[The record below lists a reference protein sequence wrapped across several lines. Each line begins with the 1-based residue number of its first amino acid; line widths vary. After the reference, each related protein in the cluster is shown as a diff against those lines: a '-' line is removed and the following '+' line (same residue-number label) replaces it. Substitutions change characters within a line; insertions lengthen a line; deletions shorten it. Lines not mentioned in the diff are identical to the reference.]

1 MKKRLKSI
9 SFFVV
14 FLLVFFFMV
23 PSAGAK
29 IKGKGWNV
37 LIITIDTLR
46 ADRLSCYSR
55 EHLETPHIDSL
66 AQRGI
71 LFDYA
76 FAHTP
81 LTLPSHTN
89 IFLGRTPLYH
99 GVHDNSSFTVH
110 EKYLTLAEFLKDAG
124 YATGAFVGAYPLDST
139 FGLDQGFSTYD
150 DEYGSQLDRGDK
162 YYVERKAEEVVD
174 RALLWVKRQSSPWFL
189 WVHVYD
195 PHAPYEPPQPFEDRF
210 KKNLYNG
217 EVAYVDSEMGKIF
230 DYLESEKLYDDTFIV
245 LTGDHGEG
253 LWQHGELTHGYFAYN
268 TTIWIP
274 LIFYFPGIE
283 PGNALDYVSHID
295 IFPTICDVLNLK
307 EPDVLTGVSL
317 LPAMKGK
324 KLEHGPIYFESLFPY
339 YERVYNRDWAPLY
352 GFIEEGEKY
361 IESPIPEVY
370 DLLEDFTELKNLA
383 REKELG
389 RYRKKLDDI
398 REKYSAEAKED
409 AQSSLNKEALRKLK
423 SLGYIS
429 GSSGEK
435 EKEFGPDED
444 IKSLL
449 PHYDKSIVAKQT
461 YLKGEKQKAIRML
474 QEVITE
480 RKDIGL
486 AYSNLATL
494 YKDEGNLN
502 GALLVIEEGMKNN
515 PTSHEVF
522 SAYLN
527 FLTEAG
533 QSDKVISVFND
544 IDIPQKDTDPELWN
558 FLGIAYT
565 RKGDYSKALEALDK
579 AASIDSDFATT
590 FDNMGNVHLSIYL
603 NTKNKQELQ
612 KAIENYK
619 KAVELNPENA
629 VAYNGL
635 GAAYRQAGDMDKAIE
650 SWERSLAI
658 DPEYGLP
665 LYNLGYSHMNRGEN
679 KKALK
684 YFSKYLDLYQ
694 NSIPAERRNR
704 IEQWI
709 KQLEEK

>member
-1 MKKRLKSI
+1 MKKRIEKI
-9 SFFVV
+9 SFFMV
-14 FLLVFFFMV
+14 FLLVFFCMV
-23 PSAGAK
+23 PSAEAK
-29 IKGKGWNV
+29 TKGKGWNV

-55 EHLETPHIDSL
+55 EHLETPQIDSL
-66 AQRGI
+66 ARRGV

-81 LTLPSHTN
+81 LTLPSHAN

-110 EKYLTLAEFLKDAG
+110 EKYLTLAEFLKDIG

-150 DEYGSQLDRGDK
+150 DEYGSQIDRGDK

-210 KKNLYNG
+210 KNNLYNG

-230 DYLESEKLYDDTFIV
+230 DYLESEKLYEDTLIV

-283 PGNALDYVSHID
+283 PGNAPDYVSHID
-295 IFPTICDVLNLK
+295 IFPTICDILNLK

-370 DLLEDFTELKNLA
+370 DLLEDFTELRNLA

-398 REKYSAEAKED
+398 KEKYSAEAEED

-423 SLGYIS
+423 SLGYVS
-429 GSSGEK
+429 GSSSEE

-449 PHYDKSIVAKQT
+449 PHYDKSIVAKQI

-494 YKDEGNLN
+494 YKDEGNFS
-502 GALLVIEEGMKNN
+502 GALLVIEEGMRNN

-544 IDIPQKDTDPELWN
+544 IDISQKDTDAELWN

-565 RKGDYSKALEALDK
+565 RKGDYRKALEALDK
-579 AASIDSDFATT
+579 AVSIDSDFATT
-590 FDNMGNVHLSIYL
+590 YDNMGNVYLSIYL
-603 NTKNKQELQ
+603 NTKNEQELQ

-619 KAVELNPENA
+619 KAVEINPDNA

-635 GAAYRQAGDMDKAIE
+635 GAAYRESGDMDKAIE
-650 SWERSLAI
+650 AWEQSLAI

-684 YFSKYLDLYQ
+684 YLSKYLDLYM
-694 NSIPAERRNR
+694 NSMPAERRKN

-709 KQLEEK
+709 RQLEEK

>member
-1 MKKRLKSI
+1 M
-9 SFFVV
+9 V
-14 FLLVFFFMV
+14 FILVFFCMV
-23 PSAGAK
+23 PSAEAK
-29 IKGKGWNV
+29 TKGKGWNV

-55 EHLETPHIDSL
+55 EHLETPQIDSL
-66 AQRGI
+66 AHRGV

-89 IFLGRTPLYH
+89 ILLGRTPLYH
-99 GVHDNSSFTVH
+99 GVHDNSSFTVQ

-162 YYVERKAEEVVD
+162 YYVERRAEEVVD
-174 RALLWVKRQSSPWFL
+174 RALLWVKRQSFPWFM

-210 KKNLYNG
+210 KNNLYNG

-230 DYLESEKLYDDTFIV
+230 DYLESEKLYEDTLIV

-268 TTIWIP
+268 TTLWVP

-283 PGNALDYVSHID
+283 SGNVPDYVSHID

-324 KLEHGPIYFESLFPY
+324 KLEQGPIYFESLFPY
-339 YERVYNRDWAPLY
+339 YEKVYNRDWAPLY

-370 DLLEDFTELKNLA
+370 DLVEDFNEKNNLA
-383 REKELG
+383 EEKELG
-389 RYRKKLDDI
+389 RYRKKLDEI

-409 AQSSLNKEALRKLK
+409 TQSSLNKEALRKLK
-423 SLGYIS
+423 SLGYVS
-429 GSSGEK
+429 GSSSEE

-449 PHYDKSIVAKQT
+449 PHYDKSIVAKQI

-494 YKDEGNLN
+494 YKDEGNFS
-502 GALLVIEEGMKNN
+502 GALLVIEEGMRNN

-544 IDIPQKDTDPELWN
+544 IDISQKDTDAELWN

-565 RKGDYSKALEALDK
+565 RKGDYNNALKALDK
-579 AASIDSDFATT
+579 AASIDSSFATT
-590 FDNMGNVHLSIYL
+590 FDNMGNVYLSIYL
-603 NTKNKQELQ
+603 NTKNEQELQ

-619 KAVELNPENA
+619 KAVEINPDNA

-635 GAAYRQAGDMDKAIE
+635 GAAYRESGDMDKAIE
-650 SWERSLAI
+650 AWEQSLAI
-658 DPEYGLP
+658 DPEYGLS

-684 YFSKYLDLYQ
+684 YLSKYLDLYM
-694 NSIPAERRNR
+694 NSMPAERRKN

-709 KQLEEK
+709 RELEGK

>member
-1 MKKRLKSI
+1 MKKRI
-9 SFFVV
+9 VRVSFFAV
-14 FLLVFFFMV
+14 FILVFFCMAH
-23 PSAGAK
+23 PAGAK
-29 IKGKGWNV
+29 SKGKGWNV
-37 LIITIDTLR
+37 LLITIDTLR
-46 ADRLSCYSR
+46 TDRLSCYSR

-66 AQRGI
+66 AKRGI

-81 LTLPSHTN
+81 TTLPSHTN
-89 IFLGRTPLYH
+89 ILLGRTPLYH

-110 EKYLTLAEFLKDAG
+110 EKYLTLAEFLKDIG
-124 YATGAFVGAYPLDST
+124 YSTGAFVGAYPLDST

-162 YYVERKAEEVVD
+162 YYVERRAEEVVD
-174 RALLWVKRQSSPWFL
+174 RALIWAKRQSSPWFM

-195 PHAPYEPPQPFEDRF
+195 PHVPYEPPQPFKDRF
-210 KKNLYNG
+210 KNDLYSG
-217 EVAYVDSEMGKIF
+217 EVAYVDAEMGKIF
-230 DYLESEKLYDDTFIV
+230 DYLESENLYEDTLIV

-268 TTIWIP
+268 TTIRIP
-274 LIFYFPGIE
+274 LILYFPGIE
-283 PGNALDYVSHID
+283 PGNVPDYVGHID

-307 EPDVLTGVSL
+307 KPDVLTGVSL
-317 LPAMKGK
+317 LPAIKGK
-324 KLEHGPIYFESLFPY
+324 KLEHGPIYFESLYPY
-339 YERVYNRDWAPLY
+339 YEKIYNREWAPLR
-352 GFIEEGEKY
+352 GFIDNGEKY

-370 DLLEDFTELKNLA
+370 DLKEDFDEKNNLA
-383 REKELG
+383 QEKELD

-409 AQSSLNKEALRKLK
+409 DQSPLNKEALRKLK
-423 SLGYIS
+423 SLGYVS
-429 GSSGEK
+429 GSSGEG

-449 PHYDKSIVAKQT
+449 PLYDKSIVAKQI

-486 AYSNLATL
+486 AYSNLAVL
-494 YKDEGNLN
+494 YKEEGNFS

-533 QSDKVISVFND
+533 QGDKVISVFNG

-565 RKGDYSKALEALDK
+565 RKGDYRKALEALDK
-579 AASIDSDFATT
+579 AASIDSNFAATY
-590 FDNMGNVHLSIYL
+590 DNRGNAYLSSYL
-603 NTKNKQELQ
+603 NTKNEQELQ

-619 KAVELNPENA
+619 KAVEINPENA

-635 GAAYRQAGDMDKAIE
+635 GAAYKQAGDMDKAIKA
-650 SWERSLAI
+650 WEQSLSI

-679 KKALK
+679 KKALQ
-684 YFSKYLDLYQ
+684 YFSKYLDLFQ
-694 NSIPAERRNR
+694 NRIPAERRNR

-709 KQLEEK
+709 RQLEEK